1 MPPGSAVW
9 WAVTMSDTNFTPDP
23 DAAFVDPE
31 DVVDE
36 LDSDPEVPAH
46 HGEEPEEEEEPP
58 KEERF

>member
-1 MPPGSAVW
+1 
-9 WAVTMSDTNFTPDP
+9 MSDTNFTPDP